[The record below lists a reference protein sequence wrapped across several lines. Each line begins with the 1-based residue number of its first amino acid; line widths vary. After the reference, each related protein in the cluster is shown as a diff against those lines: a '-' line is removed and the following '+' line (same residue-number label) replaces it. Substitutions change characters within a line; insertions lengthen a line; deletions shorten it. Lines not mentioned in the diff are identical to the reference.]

1 MRVTG
6 VNAFDDLFDGLV
18 FDEQVAHF
26 HGVQDLADQ
35 VGCGNFHAVEAYA
48 VRQLVHLIHFQAVA
62 REGVEALGLRAVL
75 QHKFN
80 LLGAQQLLL
89 QLRQLAVVEHFTVV
103 NNHNPAAKFF
113 DVVQVVRSQQ
123 HRGAEFAIDGAQE
136 MADVVFGHHVEANR
150 RLIEEEQRRIMQQR
164 GGQVAAHAFAERK
177 FAHGRVQIIANIQD
191 GVEMLHAGVKIALR
205 DVVDAPQQLE
215 GFDHGDVPPQLGA
228 LAEHHTDRLH
238 ILAALAVGNVTIDAD
253 FTAGG
258 NQNAGEHLDG
268 GGFSRAVG
276 ADVADHLA
284 AFDGKADAIH
294 GGHGAVIANEK
305 ILNR

>member
-26 HGVQDLADQ
+26 HGIQDLANQ
-35 VGCGNFHAVEAYA
+35 VGRGNLHAVEANA
-48 VRQLVHLIHFQAVA
+48 IGQLVHLIHFQAIA

-89 QLRQLAVVEHFTVV
+89 QLRQLAVVEHFAMVDD
-103 NNHNPAAKFF
+103 HNPAAKFL

-136 MADVVFGHHVEANR
+136 MADVVFGYHVEANR
-150 RLIEEEQRRIMQQR
+150 RLIEEQQRRIMQQR

-177 FAHGRVQIIANIQD
+177 FAHGRVQVIANIQD
-191 GVEMLHAGVKIALR
+191 GVEVLHTRVKIALR

-228 LAEHHTDRLH
+228 LAKHHANGFH
-238 ILAALAVGNVTIDAD
+238 ILAALAVGNVTIDAN

-258 NQNAGEHLDG
+258 NQNAGEHLYG
-268 GGFSRAVG
+268 GGFSGAVG

-284 AFDGKADAIH
+284 AFDRKSDAVH
-294 GGHGAVIANEK
+294 RGYGAIVANEK